1 MEPQPLSFTYDLRN
15 SASSMTIPTEVNIEN
30 CNQLGNL
37 SIREFRL
44 KGSIDLSTFT
54 RVNNFN
60 VWLSLTSHRLMV
72 GEKFR
77 TEPKGHYHVELSDE
91 STVTITATL
100 TCKNDFNNLAIEM
113 LELLEPMHNMK
124 QQ

>member
-1 MEPQPLSFTYDLRN
+1 
-15 SASSMTIPTEVNIEN
+15 MTIPTEVNIEN